1 MTLGAVGT
9 GGGRARAG
17 EGQALVL
24 EGTPLL
30 MLGAR
35 GWVST
40 AGVVRDTHR
49 HRSTGWTATA
59 CNTSY
64 SQFISRSHCKV
75 TVVFIYVL
83 KRGFTVKSERST
95 GLELE
100 MEIFKNKNLEMF
112 NFNK

>member
-35 GWVST
+35 GRVSA

-49 HRSTGWTATA
+49 HCSTGWTATT
-59 CNTSY
+59 CNTGY

-75 TVVFIYVL
+75 TVVFNYL
-83 KRGFTVKSERST
+83 FKKKKTFTVKSER
-95 GLELE
+95 
-100 MEIFKNKNLEMF
+100 
-112 NFNK
+112 